1 MDVIL
6 ENVHETIVDI
16 MIIFCTLWLD

>member
-16 MIIFCTLWLD
+16 MIIFCSL